1 MDKNKIFEIF
11 DQKFH
16 SIININSRL
25 EKLPGNFSFTEGPCW
40 DKRNERLIFSD
51 IPNNTIFE
59 WSESKGTITLRN
71 PSGHANGNAIDNEGR
86 LISCLTSERKVIR
99 LEHNG
104 DVTILADSYNGKRLT
119 SPNDVVVKSDNSI
132 WFTDP
137 DYGFLETELG
147 HGKAPEQNRNRVYRI
162 EPKSK
167 DITIISED
175 FDKPNGICF
184 SKNENKLF
192 VSDTGRTHG
201 EFRNHNIVV
210 FDLMKDT
217 VQNPSIFAKVE
228 PYVPDGI
235 KVDDNNNLWTS
246 SGSGVQ
252 IYDENK
258 NLLGK
263 INTPEVCANLCFGMK
278 NNKTLFITATSSVW
292 KLNLI

>member
-11 DQKFH
+11 DEKFH
-16 SIININSRL
+16 SIINTNSEL

-40 DKRNERLIFSD
+40 DKSRKKLIFSD

-59 WSESKGTITLRN
+59 WSQSKGTRVFRN
-71 PSGHANGNAIDNEGR
+71 PSGHANGNTIDNEGR
-86 LISCLTSERKVIR
+86 LISCLTSQRKVIR

-104 DVTILADSYNGKRLT
+104 DITILADSYNGKKLT
-119 SPNDVVVKSDNSI
+119 SPNDVVVKSDDSI

-137 DYGFLETELG
+137 DYGFLETALG
-147 HGKAPEQNRNRVYRI
+147 HGQAPEQDRNRVYKI
-162 EPKSK
+162 EPKNKNIS
-167 DITIISED
+167 IVSED

-184 SKNENKLF
+184 SKNENKLYI
-192 VSDTGRTHG
+192 SDTGRTHG
-201 EFRNHNIVV
+201 EFRSNNIIV
-210 FDLMKDT
+210 FDLLNNK
-217 VQNPSIFAKVE
+217 VQNPSVFAKVE

-235 KVDDNNNLWTS
+235 KIDDNNNLWTS

-258 NLLGK
+258 KLLGK
-263 INTPEVCANLCFGMK
+263 INTPEVCANLCFGME

>member
-1 MDKNKIFEIF
+1 MDKNKNFEIF
-11 DQKFH
+11 DKKFH
-16 SIININSRL
+16 SIINTKSRL

-59 WSESKGTITLRN
+59 WSETKGTITLRN

-104 DVTILADSYNGKRLT
+104 DVTILADSYSGKRLT
-119 SPNDVVVKSDNSI
+119 SPNDVVVKSDDSI

-147 HGKAPEQNRNRVYRI
+147 HGKAPEQDRNRVYRI

-167 DITIISED
+167 DIKIISED
-175 FDKPNGICF
+175 FDKPNGIRF

-210 FDLMKDT
+210 FELIKDT

-278 NNKTLFITATSSVW
+278 NNKTLFMTATSSVW